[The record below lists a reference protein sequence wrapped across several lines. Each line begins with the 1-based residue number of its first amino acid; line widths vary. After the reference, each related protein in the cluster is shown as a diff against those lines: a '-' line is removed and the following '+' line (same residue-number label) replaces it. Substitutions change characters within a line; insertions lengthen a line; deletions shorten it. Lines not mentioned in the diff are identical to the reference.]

1 MTIALTH
8 LETREA
14 TDDDP
19 LLFLDVLCA
28 SAHFRVPSGV
38 LLITSA
44 RRRNECPGPRRAV
57 KWKGENR

>member
-1 MTIALTH
+1 MAIALTH
-8 LETREA
+8 LDTREA
-14 TDDDP
+14 TTMT
-19 LLFLDVLCA
+19 LCCSLMSWVLA
-28 SAHFRVPSGV
+28 LIFGFPSGV